1 MKTSKKLVTTTICK
15 IVCGY
20 SITLKIL
27 NKNGCLIGVILGERK
42 MVEPNSFLNVS
53 TIFQPP
59 NWRENGKEK
68 CFGENDLSTTSPPS
82 KFNVK
87 TLFFF
92 FATLKLFFFLDS
104 LVSR

>member
-1 MKTSKKLVTTTICK
+1 
-15 IVCGY
+15 
-20 SITLKIL
+20 
-27 NKNGCLIGVILGERK
+27 
-42 MVEPNSFLNVS
+42 MVVPNSFLNVS

>member
-1 MKTSKKLVTTTICK
+1 
-15 IVCGY
+15 
-20 SITLKIL
+20 
-27 NKNGCLIGVILGERK
+27 
-42 MVEPNSFLNVS
+42 MVEPKSFLNVS

-87 TLFFF
+87 TLFF
-92 FATLKLFFFLDS
+92 S
-104 LVSR
+104 LLR